1 MKFIGVDLGWQ
12 SGPSGLCCLERIGN
26 SLVLS
31 QLDRVDT
38 LEAVLAW
45 VASVA
50 PSPLPAMVAVDAPT
64 IIPNNTGMRS
74 PDRLAH
80 KYFGKYHA
88 GCYPANLGRPFA
100 ARLVQFGKDLESQ
113 GFAHAPTVTPQQL
126 GRYQVEVFPHIAMIQ
141 LFSLSRIL
149 KYKKG
154 RLAERVKRLTELKHY
169 ILTRLTQ
176 HEPPLVVKQL
186 PDIPV
191 TGKELKALED
201 QLDSIICAYAGAYW
215 WYWGLA
221 RNGVMGSVAEGYI
234 VVSSPPGAP
243 VSCADCL

>member
-80 KYFGKYHA
+80 KYFG
-88 GCYPANLGRPFA
+88 
-100 ARLVQFGKDLESQ
+100 
-113 GFAHAPTVTPQQL
+113 
-126 GRYQVEVFPHIAMIQ
+126 
-141 LFSLSRIL
+141 
-149 KYKKG
+149 
-154 RLAERVKRLTELKHY
+154 
-169 ILTRLTQ
+169 
-176 HEPPLVVKQL
+176 
-186 PDIPV
+186 
-191 TGKELKALED
+191 
-201 QLDSIICAYAGAYW
+201 
-215 WYWGLA
+215 
-221 RNGVMGSVAEGYI
+221 
-234 VVSSPPGAP
+234 
-243 VSCADCL
+243 